1 MPLCEDCE
9 KTNLCADYKN
19 GGIRGC
25 TSGIPDKS
33 PEHTAKR
40 IFYYIQ
46 EGSTSLG
53 ISVDEYRKLL
63 NEELDKIFGE
73 QCSQ

>member
-9 KTNLCADYKN
+9 KNNLCADHKN
-19 GGIRGC
+19 YGIRGC

-33 PEHTAKR
+33 PEHTAKK
-40 IFYYIQ
+40 IFWFIQ

-53 ISVDEYRKLL
+53 MSVDEYRKLL
-63 NEELDKIFGE
+63 NEELDKIFDE